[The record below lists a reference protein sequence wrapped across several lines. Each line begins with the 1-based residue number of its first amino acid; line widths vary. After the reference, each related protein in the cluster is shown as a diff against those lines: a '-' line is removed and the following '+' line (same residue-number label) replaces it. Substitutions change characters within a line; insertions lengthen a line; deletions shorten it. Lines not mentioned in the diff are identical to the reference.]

1 MTKARSTPSLRA
13 RRAFAA
19 EVLTREELRE
29 ACATA
34 RERGLLDMDAL
45 RRSRDRVEWR
55 PSLAMLDEVMAE
67 FD

>member
-1 MTKARSTPSLRA
+1 
-13 RRAFAA
+13 
-19 EVLTREELRE
+19 VLTREEMRE
-29 ACATA
+29 ACATT
-34 RERGLLDMDAL
+34 RERGLLDMDPL